1 MDDLRLAALLFTR
14 LCHDL
19 IGPTGAVANGV
30 ELLVED
36 VSGVDEGV
44 VELIQHSAGAATRR
58 LKFFRAA
65 LGVAVEGQ
73 TLDDARKLAEGY
85 FEGGKIE
92 TDWSGAALASGT
104 PLPLGF
110 VPILLNLLLCAAASL
125 PRGGGVGIGAA
136 AAGDGLAIRIEAA
149 GPAIKLDDDTL
160 RSLAG
165 KSTLTALDARDV
177 APHFTFRLVAAAGSA
192 IEVSRSPKTAVFSVN
207 LPRAT

>member
-1 MDDLRLAALLFTR
+1 MDDLRLAALLCTR

-110 VPILLNLLLCAAASL
+110 VPILLNLLLCAAA
-125 PRGGGVGIGAA
+125 
-136 AAGDGLAIRIEAA
+136 AGDGLAIRIEAA

-165 KSTLTALDARDV
+165 KSTLAALDARDV

-207 LPRAT
+207 LPLAT

>member
-1 MDDLRLAALLFTR
+1 MDDMRLAALLCTR
-14 LCHDL
+14 LCHDV
-19 IGPTGAVANGV
+19 IGPAGVTVNGV
-30 ELLVED
+30 ELMSDDAANIDDAVIELVR
-36 VSGVDEGV
+36 
-44 VELIQHSAGAATRR
+44 QSATEAIRR

-65 LGVAVEGQ
+65 LGVAVEGH
-73 TLDDARKLAEGY
+73 TLDEARKLAEGY

-110 VPILLNLLLCAAASL
+110 VPILLNLLLCAAAAL

-165 KSTLTALDARDV
+165 KSALAALDARDV
-177 APHFTFRLVAAAGSA
+177 APHFTFRLVAAAGST
-192 IEVSRSPKTAVFSVN
+192 IEVSRSPKIAVFSVN
-207 LPRAT
+207 LPLAT